1 MQESNKKKIRKAIA
15 VLIRICYDI
24 LIGVI
29 VYLICK
35 QF

>member
-1 MQESNKKKIRKAIA
+1 MKESNKKKIRKAVR
-15 VLIRICYDI
+15 VLLRICYDL